1 MARPEAAPMFAGR
14 MPALP
19 GRAAR
24 RSAPTIVLAAGRMPA
39 LPGRAARRSAPT
51 IVLAAGRMPA
61 LPGMARP
68 EAAPSSVAPLFN
80 LSTFQPFNRLRTQA
94 AWRGRRLLPPCSR
107 AGSPRSQ
114 GGPPGG
120 RPLPL
125 CLSRAGCPRSQGGGR
140 SHHVRGQDARAPR
153 KLSARAHR
161 TNGVLGEHA
170 LLKRLAGTARLSRM
184 WQRRT
189 LCELFRLCAIMHAFF
204 SCLLRA
210 FILQLGLSPAMFP
223 F

>member
-1 MARPEAAPMFAGR
+1 MLA
-14 MPALP
+14 
-19 GRAAR
+19 
-24 RSAPTIVLAAGRMPA
+24 TAAGRMPA

-51 IVLAAGRMPA
+51 MLLCRGLEARAPRHGAAGGRTHVRGQDARAPRA
-61 LPGMARP
+61 GRP
-68 EAAPSSVAPLFN
+68 EVGLYHCACRGLEARAPRGDAASRAGCPRSQGGTRGGRPLP
-80 LSTFQPFNRLRTQA
+80 LC
-94 AWRGRRLLPPCSR
+94 LPR

-114 GGPPGG
+114 GGPA
-120 RPLPL
+120 
-125 CLSRAGCPRSQGGGR
+125 SRAGSPRSQGGGR

-170 LLKRLAGTARLSRM
+170 LLKRLAGTARPSRM

-189 LCELFRLCAIMHAFF
+189 LCELFWLCAIMHAFF